1 MSLILLIKKDCP
13 HCTPELSAE
22 VESKG
27 GQVLE
32 VVRHADGTPH
42 IKVSDS
48 MFSPLPEEV
57 MGLPALFDNGKM
69 FMGSGPINKHLHA
82 SEIAVAS

>member
-1 MSLILLIKKDCP
+1 MILLVKKDCP

-22 VESKG
+22 VKNRG

-42 IKVSDS
+42 IKVNDN

-57 MGLPALFDNGKM
+57 VGLPALFDDRKM
-69 FMGSGPINKHLHA
+69 FMGSSSINKHLHA
-82 SEIAVAS
+82 PELAVAN